1 MQKWLNLHLSNITN
15 PLLLILS
22 SMMCHISRSS
32 FSFSEYHVSSAFRK
46 EVGEVCGFK
55 LEIGGCFGGVREE
68 FISIT

>member
-1 MQKWLNLHLSNITN
+1 M
-15 PLLLILS
+15 
-22 SMMCHISRSS
+22 
-32 FSFSEYHVSSAFRK
+32 SSAFRK